1 MTFLWR
7 DYNEKDRETVEGW
20 LDAEAVRMTGMDEGF
35 HSDYAYWSEQPEMVC
50 GVNFWA
56 KVFSVE
62 DQPAGVMLLAAEEK
76 ALSVMEVLVDPALR
90 GKGLGSAALRELL
103 AEGKTVLGT
112 PITAATAVIFP
123 DNRPSARA
131 FEKAGF
137 VYASTHPDGDAMYYR
152 YDKFSFSCLRG
163 EEREALLPRL
173 FAILHENMNA
183 IAPTG
188 NSYEEEETLWC
199 SCIAEALE
207 QEARKLLVI
216 REGEAIAG
224 FFMYYVNG
232 DLWMM
237 EEIQFAPAYHGSG
250 LFSKLYAYLQ
260 SILPSS
266 VTYVEA
272 YANKKNEKSQGI
284 LKHLGLTVIGE
295 NKNGNSYHFRGRY
308 SDLKEAAR

>member
-56 KVFSVE
+56 KVFSVG
-62 DQPAGVMLLAAEEK
+62 DQPAGVMLLAEEEK

-112 PITAATAVIFP
+112 PVTAATAVIFP

-152 YDKFSFSCLRG
+152 FDKFSFSCLRG

-173 FAILHENMNA
+173 FAILHENMNT
-183 IAPTG
+183 IAPTEQLRRGG
-188 NSYEEEETLWC
+188 NALVLLYCRSLGTR
-199 SCIAEALE
+199 SAEAVGDPGGGSHRRILYVL
-207 QEARKLLVI
+207 RKRGSLDDGRDPI
-216 REGEAIAG
+216 R
-224 FFMYYVNG
+224 
-232 DLWMM
+232 
-237 EEIQFAPAYHGSG
+237 PR
-250 LFSKLYAYLQ
+250 
-260 SILPSS
+260 LP
-266 VTYVEA
+266 
-272 YANKKNEKSQGI
+272 
-284 LKHLGLTVIGE
+284 
-295 NKNGNSYHFRGRY
+295 
-308 SDLKEAAR
+308 

>member
-7 DYNEKDRETVEGW
+7 EYTEKDRE
-20 LDAEAVRMTGMDEGF
+20 
-35 HSDYAYWSEQPEMVC
+35 
-50 GVNFWA
+50 
-56 KVFSVE
+56 
-62 DQPAGVMLLAAEEK
+62 
-76 ALSVMEVLVDPALR
+76 
-90 GKGLGSAALRELL
+90 
-103 AEGKTVLGT
+103 
-112 PITAATAVIFP
+112 
-123 DNRPSARA
+123 
-131 FEKAGF
+131 
-137 VYASTHPDGDAMYYR
+137 
-152 YDKFSFSCLRG
+152 
-163 EEREALLPRL
+163 LLPRL

-188 NSYEEEETLWC
+188 NSYEEDEALWC
-199 SCIAEALE
+199 TCIEEALSKDP
-207 QEARKLLVI
+207 RKLLMI
-216 REGEAIAG
+216 YDGETLAG

-237 EEIQFAPAYHGSG
+237 EEIQFAPAYRGSG

-272 YANKKNEKSQGI
+272 YANKKNEKSHGI